1 MPISAKRMAILRE
14 HVRAESVHDMDAL
27 IGGMT
32 QDCFNDVVGVPEPF
46 VGPAQTAERYRKHWE
61 GFPDFA
67 VRVRRIASAVRDRL
81 SADTWRILSQLQED
95 FHLRHA
101 RIRFD
106 DVLGILNRMITDL
119 AAFSGMEMENMT
131 RGHGWRFLD
140 VGRRLER
147 SVNLTSL

>member
-1 MPISAKRMAILRE
+1 MISVSRALGTVVVTVHGDLDAHVLR
-14 HVRAESVHDMDAL
+14 HTLTDL
-27 IGGMT
+27 
-32 QDCFNDVVGVPEPF
+32 
-46 VGPAQTAERYRKHWE
+46 
-61 GFPDFA
+61 
-67 VRVRRIASAVRDRL
+67 RRIASAVRDRL

-95 FHLRHA
+95 FHLQHA

-119 AAFSGMEMENMT
+119 AAFSGMEMENMA

-147 SVNLTSL
+147 SVNLTSLVRSALAAGCRLVTVEHALRILRGEEPNGEAA